1 MSEIKDLIRHALDQ
15 DYNKANDTF
24 GEIMSIKMTDLIN
37 QEEIKVANS
46 IYNGVEDTDDEEEGI
61 VIDDADLDDI
71 EDIEDDEVEEDDDPI
86 SDEDDD
92 EDDDDEDEEDEES

>member
-61 VIDDADLDDI
+61 EIDDADWMILK
-71 EDIEDDEVEEDDDPI
+71 I
-86 SDEDDD
+86 SRTTK
-92 EDDDDEDEEDEES
+92 SKKMMIPSAMMRMMRTMMRTKRVNC

>member
-86 SDEDDD
+86 SDD
-92 EDDDDEDEEDEES
+92 EDEDDEDEES

>member
-46 IYNGVEDTDDEEEGI
+46 IYNGVEDTDDE
-61 VIDDADLDDI
+61 DKCFSSDLTLLMFI
-71 EDIEDDEVEEDDDPI
+71 NN
-86 SDEDDD
+86 
-92 EDDDDEDEEDEES
+92 

>member
-86 SDEDDD
+86 SDD
-92 EDDDDEDEEDEES
+92 EDDDDEDEDEES

>member
-46 IYNGVEDTDDEEEGI
+46 IYNGVEDTDDE
-61 VIDDADLDDI
+61 
-71 EDIEDDEVEEDDDPI
+71 
-86 SDEDDD
+86 
-92 EDDDDEDEEDEES
+92 DEEAEES

>member
-61 VIDDADLDDI
+61 EIDDADLDDI

-86 SDEDDD
+86 SDDD
-92 EDDDDEDEEDEES
+92 EDGDEDEES

>member
-86 SDEDDD
+86 SDDEDD
-92 EDDDDEDEEDEES
+92 DDDDEDEES

>member
-46 IYNGVEDTDDEEEGI
+46 IYNGVEDTDEEEEGI
-61 VIDDADLDDI
+61 EIDDADLDDI

-86 SDEDDD
+86 SD
-92 EDDDDEDEEDEES
+92 DEDEEDAEGEES

>member
-86 SDEDDD
+86 SDDEDD
-92 EDDDDEDEEDEES
+92 EDDDEDEES

>member
-61 VIDDADLDDI
+61 EIDDADLDDI

-86 SDEDDD
+86 SDDD
-92 EDDDDEDEEDEES
+92 EGGDEDEES

>member
-61 VIDDADLDDI
+61 EIDDADLDDI

-86 SDEDDD
+86 SDDDD
-92 EDDDDEDEEDEES
+92 EDDDEDEES

>member
-61 VIDDADLDDI
+61 EIDDADLDDI

-86 SDEDDD
+86 SDDEGEEDD
-92 EDDDDEDEEDEES
+92 ENEES

>member
-86 SDEDDD
+86 SDD
-92 EDDDDEDEEDEES
+92 EDDEDEES

>member
-1 MSEIKDLIRHALDQ
+1 MSEEIKDLIRHALDQ

-86 SDEDDD
+86 SDD
-92 EDDDDEDEEDEES
+92 EDDEDEES

>member
-86 SDEDDD
+86 SDD
-92 EDDDDEDEEDEES
+92 EDDDEDEES

>member
-46 IYNGVEDTDDEEEGI
+46 IYNGVEDTDDEEEAI
-61 VIDDADLDDI
+61 EIDDADLDDI
-71 EDIEDDEVEEDDDPI
+71 ENIEDDEVEEDDDPI
-86 SDEDDD
+86 SDDD
-92 EDDDDEDEEDEES
+92 DDDDEDEES

>member
-86 SDEDDD
+86 SDDEDDD
-92 EDDDDEDEEDEES
+92 EDDEDEES